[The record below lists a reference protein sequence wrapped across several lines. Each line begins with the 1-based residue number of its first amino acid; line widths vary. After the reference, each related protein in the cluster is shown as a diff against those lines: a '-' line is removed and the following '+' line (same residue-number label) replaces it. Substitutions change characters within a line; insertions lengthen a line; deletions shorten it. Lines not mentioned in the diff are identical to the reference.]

1 MNVLKYFINR
11 SHLEEKSDVVQHKRC
26 INILR
31 ETPVVGDPL
40 KKLYYL
46 FPSGLS
52 ALDSLV
58 CALCFVLCVVCA
70 TALGSPLLQLCP
82 AWSDANTEKIQNL
95 IMTLIDICSPCHP
108 GRHTCF
114 RQQFWRLC
122 QRRDP
127 NINSSLSWFLQ
138 GALWSKQVLHLNP
151 PAAVTATSPVFSPYN
166 VSMALTSSSSK
177 INGLLTLN
185 GFTNGDMTEF
195 QTLEWARPSEC
206 PIWWT
211 RVWKKENN

>member
-40 KKLYYL
+40 FLICIICSRAVYAT
-46 FPSGLS
+46 

-58 CALCFVLCVVCA
+58 CALCCALCCA
-70 TALGSPLLQLCP
+70 TALDSPLLQLCP

-108 GRHTCF
+108 GRHKYS
-114 RQQFWRLC
+114 RQQF
-122 QRRDP
+122 
-127 NINSSLSWFLQ
+127 
-138 GALWSKQVLHLNP
+138 
-151 PAAVTATSPVFSPYN
+151 
-166 VSMALTSSSSK
+166 
-177 INGLLTLN
+177 
-185 GFTNGDMTEF
+185 
-195 QTLEWARPSEC
+195 
-206 PIWWT
+206 
-211 RVWKKENN
+211 

>member
-26 INILR
+26 INILW

-46 FPSGLS
+46 FPSGLCS

-58 CALCFVLCVVCA
+58 CAFWFVLYLVLCFVLWFVLWFVLCFVLCFVCA
-70 TALGSPLLQLCP
+70 TALDSPLLQLCP

-138 GALWSKQVLHLNP
+138 GTLW
-151 PAAVTATSPVFSPYN
+151 
-166 VSMALTSSSSK
+166 
-177 INGLLTLN
+177 
-185 GFTNGDMTEF
+185 
-195 QTLEWARPSEC
+195 
-206 PIWWT
+206 
-211 RVWKKENN
+211 